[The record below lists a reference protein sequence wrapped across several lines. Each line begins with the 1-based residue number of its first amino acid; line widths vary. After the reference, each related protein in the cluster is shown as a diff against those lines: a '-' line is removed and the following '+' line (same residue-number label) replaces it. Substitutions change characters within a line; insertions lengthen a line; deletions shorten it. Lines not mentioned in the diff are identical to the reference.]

1 MNSTSR
7 SLRVGIADDLRSDRK
22 LLSGMLKSLG
32 HEVVFQ
38 AQSGGELLDACLRH
52 QTDLVVAD
60 HLMPD
65 LNGLEAAAQIY
76 KRSSIPVIL
85 LSAHSDHA
93 SVQAAERMHV
103 AVYLVKP
110 LEESNL
116 EKAIAL
122 ALQRSGQ
129 PEQETPLS
137 MRNDRPSAFTI
148 DRAQRAEPAL
158 SRNLPIPR

>member
-1 MNSTSR
+1 MNPTGR
-7 SLRVGIADDLRSDRK
+7 SLRVGIADDLRSDRN
-22 LLSGMLKSLG
+22 LLSGMLESLG

-38 AQSGGELLDACLRH
+38 AQSGAELLEACGRH

-60 HLMPD
+60 NLMPD
-65 LNGLEAAAQIY
+65 VSGLEAAARIY

-85 LSAHSDHA
+85 LSAYSDAA

-122 ALQRSGQ
+122 ALRRTGQ
-129 PEQETPLS
+129 PEQETTLS
-137 MRNDRPSAFTI
+137 MRNDRPSGFGI
-148 DRAQRAEPAL
+148 ERAQHAEPAL
-158 SRNLPIPR
+158 SRHRPVPH